1 MIDDH
6 VVAISITRISRRRNP
21 AISGGINGRTLGRS
35 KVDPRMHAGV
45 TENWMAAHRDK
56 LQAVMLGV
64 PATLLNPAGGES
76 DTGGGSVLEGFTL
89 LPALVQLMMSRQAS
103 ALAVQFEPAVHD
115 AVLTAVPFHPPV

>member
-1 MIDDH
+1 MVRPAFLALIFETEYHADYSMLCWNKNKPTGFVIVMILC
-6 VVAISITRISRRRNP
+6 VCIT
-21 AISGGINGRTLGRS
+21 
-35 KVDPRMHAGV
+35 
-45 TENWMAAHRDK
+45 
-56 LQAVMLGV
+56 LQMLGV

-103 ALAVQFEPAVHD
+103 ALAVQYEPSVHD

>member
-1 MIDDH
+1 MVRPAFLALIFETEYHADYSMLCWNKNKPTGFVIVMILC
-6 VVAISITRISRRRNP
+6 VCIT
-21 AISGGINGRTLGRS
+21 
-35 KVDPRMHAGV
+35 
-45 TENWMAAHRDK
+45 
-56 LQAVMLGV
+56 LQMLGV

-103 ALAVQFEPAVHD
+103 ALAVQSEPSVHD

>member
-1 MIDDH
+1 MLCWNKNKPTGFVIVMILC
-6 VVAISITRISRRRNP
+6 VCIT
-21 AISGGINGRTLGRS
+21 
-35 KVDPRMHAGV
+35 
-45 TENWMAAHRDK
+45 
-56 LQAVMLGV
+56 LQMLGV

-103 ALAVQFEPAVHD
+103 ALAEQFEPSVHD